1 MNAACLNKNL
11 ECLRL
16 LVQHGGSLG
25 KVSTLQT
32 ESAIESARLTRHKK
46 LIKFVRHLTNKDLTD
61 GGRDFLESTDEDGQK
76 VIFFQFTALFV
87 LCLTSS
93 GISNAFPLHLACVQ
107 TPTPLLQ
114 IPLSLFERKGAAVQ
128 IYRGYYMAARRYEIS
143 L

>member
-11 ECLRL
+11 GCLGL

-61 GGRDFLESTDEDGQK
+61 DGGDFLESTDGNGQK
-76 VIFFQFTALFV
+76 VIFLQFTALKTLFV
-87 LCLTSS
+87 FSLTSS
-93 GISNAFPLHLACVQ
+93 GTFFECFSTTPCVCSDTHS
-107 TPTPLLQ
+107 TPTN
-114 IPLSLFERKGAAVQ
+114 IPEFV
-128 IYRGYYMAARRYEIS
+128 
-143 L
+143 